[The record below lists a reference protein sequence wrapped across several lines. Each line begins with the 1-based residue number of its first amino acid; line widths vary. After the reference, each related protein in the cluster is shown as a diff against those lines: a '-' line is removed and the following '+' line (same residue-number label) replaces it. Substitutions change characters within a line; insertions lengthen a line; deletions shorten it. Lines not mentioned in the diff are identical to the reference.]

1 MDFEKDRREM
11 VKIIREDYGFR
22 DGRIMEVM
30 SKVPRHKNFWG
41 NVYNDAPVDIGFGQT
56 MSQPY
61 TVAMMTNL
69 LIAKGEKLK
78 AERVLEIG
86 TGSGYQAA
94 ILSHFFDE
102 VYTVE
107 VIPQLSHLARNNLS
121 RLGYK
126 NVFTKLGSGE
136 CGWKEYS
143 PFDAIVITAAIE
155 KEVPKELFDQLSM
168 GGVLVAPVGRG
179 YDKTMTRF
187 IKINTNK
194 YQFSINTNNYQL
206 KFKIQRKE
214 IGKDAFSVEEFGTFR
229 FVPFV
234 KE

>member
-30 SKVPRHKNFWG
+30 SKVPRHKFAPKNFWG
-41 NVYNDAPVDIGFGQT
+41 NVYDDAPVDIGFGQT

-69 LIAKGEKLK
+69 LIAKSEKLK

-136 CGWKEYS
+136 WGWKKHA
-143 PFDAIVITAAIE
+143 PFDAIIVTAGVD
-155 KEVPKELFDQLSM
+155 KVPQELFEQLKVR
-168 GGVLVAPVGRG
+168 GILVAPVGKG
-179 YDKTMTRF
+179 YDKTMTRYTK
-187 IKINTNK
+187 IKK
-194 YQFSINTNNYQL
+194 L
-206 KFKIQRKE
+206 RKE
-214 IGKDAFSVEEFGTFR
+214 EMKKEEFGTFHI
-229 FVPFV
+229 VPFV
-234 KE
+234 RSHVQ

>member
-1 MDFEKDRREM
+1 
-11 VKIIREDYGFR
+11 
-22 DGRIMEVM
+22 
-30 SKVPRHKNFWG
+30 
-41 NVYNDAPVDIGFGQT
+41 

-61 TVAMMTNL
+61 TVAEMTNL
-69 LIAKGEKLK
+69 LIAKSEKLK

-136 CGWKEYS
+136 WGWKDHA
-143 PFDAIVITAAIE
+143 PFDAIIVTAGVD
-155 KEVPKELFDQLSM
+155 KVPEVLLDQLNI

-179 YDKTMTRF
+179 YDKTITRF
-187 IKINTNK
+187 IKI
-194 YQFSINTNNYQL
+194 Q
-206 KFKIQRKE
+206 
-214 IGKDAFSVEEFGTFR
+214 
-229 FVPFV
+229 
-234 KE
+234 